1 VNVIQATFVDELA
14 DLKKVNAVQGKVE
27 IKWRDTRKAKED
39 AQRAVGNA
47 GDALIYQLST
57 AIKGF
62 CVFVFFPQDVTEPK
76 FSISADG
83 RNYHDLK
90 AGRQDYY
97 QGPGDYNYWRPVL
110 YHAEQLGGDGKFL
123 KIELTGET
131 QIGRVEIIH
140 ELNKN

>member
-1 VNVIQATFVDELA
+1 MNRARHTTQSE
-14 DLKKVNAVQGKVE
+14 E
-27 IKWRDTRKAKED
+27 IARF
-39 AQRAVGNA
+39 N
-47 GDALIYQLST
+47 I
-57 AIKGF
+57 
-62 CVFVFFPQDVTEPK
+62 EP
-76 FSISADG
+76 SISADG

-110 YHAEQLGGDGKFL
+110 YHAEYSGGDGKFL

-140 ELNKN
+140 ELNNN

>member
-1 VNVIQATFVDELA
+1 MKVKRATFVDELA
-14 DLKKVNAVQGKVE
+14 DLKKVSVVQGNLE
-27 IKWRDTRKAKED
+27 IKTRDTRKAKED
-39 AQRAVGNA
+39 AQRAAGNA
-47 GDALIYQLST
+47 GDALIYQLPT

-62 CVFVFFPQDVTEPK
+62 RVFVFFPQDNADPK
-76 FSISADG
+76 FAISADG

-90 AGRQDYY
+90 AGQQDYY

>member
-1 VNVIQATFVDELA
+1 
-14 DLKKVNAVQGKVE
+14 
-27 IKWRDTRKAKED
+27 
-39 AQRAVGNA
+39 
-47 GDALIYQLST
+47 
-57 AIKGF
+57 
-62 CVFVFFPQDVTEPK
+62 VFFPQDVADPK

-90 AGRQDYY
+90 AGRQDYF

-123 KIELTGET
+123 RIELTGET

-140 ELNKN
+140 EF